1 MKQALVLF
9 DEALRK
15 ARIQH
20 EFLGNIHDE
29 IQIATPEESAVQVG
43 QLGVQCIRDAGV
55 MLGLRCPLDG
65 EYKIG
70 DNWAMTH

>member
-29 IQIATPEESAVQVG
+29 IQIAAPEDTAVLVG
-43 QLGVQCIRDAGV
+43 QLGVKAIQDAGKHFN
-55 MLGLRCPLDG
+55 LRCPLDG
-65 EYKIG
+65 EAKIG
-70 DNWAMTH
+70 DNWSMTH